1 MSSETSDASFLMA
14 SAYASTRV
22 LVFLIF
28 SSVSYLRAS
37 RERCMVA
44 AASRRDSAAFTA
56 VNLALATSTAAS
68 RFFLASSAM
77 ERIAKRSS
85 FFISARASLE
95 VRRRFSIWVAA
106 RLAMFEI
113 SEVIFM
119 LRVTLVL
126 VLRSTRCFSAAAMRS
141 SPFLTASRREALS
154 SFSLAFWMLERF
166 SRPFLF
172 LMALARTMPVSLSIL
187 DSNFLSFL
195 VTTVWRAVRR
205 LAKSSLAS
213 RRELE
218 ISMTASRVWVLS
230 LPLVFIWERSLA
242 SMAEYRA
249 DVFLASMWEAW
260 ARFFFMVARTA
271 FSSMV

>member
-1 MSSETSDASFLMA
+1 MAARSSADFLA
-14 SAYASTRV
+14 A
-22 LVFLIF
+22 
-28 SSVSYLRAS
+28 
-37 RERCMVA
+37 VA
-44 AASRRDSAAFTA
+44 SAAFTA

-77 ERIAKRSS
+77 ERMAKRSS

-106 RLAMFEI
+106 RLAMLEI
-113 SEVIFM
+113 SVVIFM
-119 LRVTLVL
+119 LRAFLVL
-126 VLRSTRCFSAAAMRS
+126 AFRSTRCFSAAAMRS
-141 SPFLTASRREALS
+141 S
-154 SFSLAFWMLERF
+154 
-166 SRPFLF
+166 PFLF

-187 DSNFLSFL
+187 DSNLLSLL

-249 DVFLASMWEAW
+249 DVFLASM
-260 ARFFFMVARTA
+260 
-271 FSSMV
+271 